1 MRIRLSS
8 VTRTAFT
15 LSAAAFLCLATALS
29 AEEAAPLTPHQRLD
43 QLDKRTP
50 VPMHPG
56 MAYQHKVNMQDH
68 LKAIQE
74 IVLALSHNDYQAAA
88 AGAQKITANGTAA
101 MCEGM
106 GSGTPGFRELA
117 DAFHAEA
124 AKIELAAQK
133 RKKDDALRATGTAL
147 QLCVSCH
154 ATFRQQVIESPGMGR
169 KQQAPAESPTTQQ
182 AATPSE
188 EAPTKTQGA
197 GCAMH

>member
-1 MRIRLSS
+1 MAIRLIS

-15 LSAAAFLCLATALS
+15 LSAAALFCLAAGLS

-74 IVLALSHNDYQAAA
+74 IVLALSQNDYQGAA
-88 AGAQKITANGTAA
+88 AGAQKITASGTAA

-133 RKKDDALRATGTAL
+133 RKKDEALRATGTAL

-154 ATFRQQVIESPGMGR
+154 TTFRQQVIEGPGMGR
-169 KQQAPAESPTTQQ
+169 KHMAPAESPTQQ
-182 AATPSE
+182 ATTSSE